1 MKKIAL
7 IILLFFIYCN
17 GNSQNTTTQNLGAP
31 RTLVVNKGGFQS
43 DSSLIVPHFS
53 DTTSANA
60 SQYVKYYAGNI
71 IRVGDNLYMRN
82 STANKWVNVGSGGGG
97 GGGTFSDNIIMNAGT
112 GNRLG
117 YWVDGE
123 TIPVAGKT
131 LDEAFTI
138 ITQKEIHPTYTKPS
152 QTTSGNPSAGSYE
165 IGSNLGTITFST
177 VYTQNDGGA
186 RNSNI
191 FKRIVGSSYTTL
203 PSNTDTCSF
212 LITTRSYKS
221 YFGYDSGLCKN
232 NNLGQLD
239 CTGHIL
245 AGNDSSAAIT
255 YTPIPAV
262 YWGYLDANTSPTSGQ
277 VISKLG
283 GDSLL
288 TTTKN
293 RTYAV
298 TVSGSNKYPYIAYP
312 KSMGALTSILMG
324 GFETLPAFSPVYEV
338 SVTNSKGYTQ
348 AYYVYVNRNPFNAGS
363 LSMVAQ

>member
-1 MKKIAL
+1 MKKV
-7 IILLFFIYCN
+7 IIFFLFSFIYCI

-31 RTLVVNKGGFQS
+31 RTLVINKGGFQS
-43 DSSLIVPHFS
+43 DSSLIIPHFS
-53 DTTSANA
+53 DTTTANI
-60 SQYVKYYAGNI
+60 SQYVKYYPGNI
-71 IRVGDNLYMRN
+71 IRVGDLVYIRN
-82 STANKWVNVGSGGGG
+82 STATKWVKVGSGGGG
-97 GGGTFSDNIIMNAGT
+97 GGGTFESNIIMNADA

-117 YWVDGE
+117 YWTNGD

-138 ITQKEIHPTYTKPS
+138 ITQKAVHPTYTKPT
-152 QTTSGNPSAGSYE
+152 QTMTGTPTATTYE
-165 IGSNLGTITFST
+165 IGYNLGTITFST
-177 VYTQNDGGA
+177 TYIQNDGGA

-203 PSNTDTCSF
+203 PGNTDTCSA
-212 LITTRSYKS
+212 LITARSYKS

-245 AGNDSSAAIT
+245 AGNDSSSAIT

-262 YWGYLDANTSPTSGQ
+262 YWGYLNANTSPTSAQ
-277 VISKLG
+277 VRAKLG

-312 KSMGALTSILMG
+312 KNMNILTSILMG
-324 GFETLPAFSPVYEV
+324 GFETLPAFSPAYEV
-338 SVTNSKGYTQ
+338 DVTNSKGYTQ
-348 AYYVYVNRNPFNAGS
+348 VYYVYVNRNPFNAGS